1 MSTCRS
7 FYAGLFPF
15 LFDVPDERGKETE
28 GSEATQ
34 RPTND
39 WPQIFVRPV
48 DIRFNLFREFHE
60 NQRTLNSTTFSG
72 HQFQGKLEERKLPYV
87 FKFVFFLVSLP
98 GFGLLGVPRPP

>member
-7 FYAGLFPF
+7 FCAALFPF

-34 RPTND
+34 RPTN
-39 WPQIFVRPV
+39 QRFARPG

-60 NQRTLNSTTFSG
+60 NQRTVNSTTFQDISSR
-72 HQFQGKLEERKLPYV
+72 EN
-87 FKFVFFLVSLP
+87 
-98 GFGLLGVPRPP
+98 